1 MSLFIKNSDI
11 FFVFKENQI
20 SFNYFLLILQLA
32 FTPLNNQ
39 HLLTKEPKMCY
50 NMHANLVRLDKNIGG
65 IKMKTLYNL
74 LEVEETAS
82 ADEIKKAYRRIAKEH
97 HPDANVDKHWTD
109 EEKVKHEAILS
120 KAGDAYDI
128 LKDEEKRKKYDE
140 KLKEK
145 RERYEQIKKEKER
158 RKKEEAARKEAEAK
172 KAEEA
177 RREAKAREESQRR
190 KTSTYRDDYER
201 DYRDNED
208 IYNDFNSRKNSH
220 NKKTSTFK
228 GRWDRRNRE
237 FAKEYRKTH
246 DIPQTAPGVI
256 GIVTL
261 AGLLNITSE
270 MIYQM
275 HRFKKT
281 QAGRFVTKHKSA
293 AVGIAVVIALTTTGF
308 NSFSKDKTTGS
319 ATSIITTIETTTS
332 QQEEIQSHITLTRI
346 YTIKSGDTLS
356 VIAEN
361 ARTSMKRIQEINNIS
376 SPEIIRLGAV
386 IEIPYNIYQEDEE
399 YYTDTVEVED
409 MSLESIATKYETT
422 IETLKK
428 LNEESINYLSDNSY
442 VILSDTLVV
451 PKFPTIKEVKEMK
464 NNTMNDYNTK
474 Y

>member
-1 MSLFIKNSDI
+1 
-11 FFVFKENQI
+11 
-20 SFNYFLLILQLA
+20 
-32 FTPLNNQ
+32 
-39 HLLTKEPKMCY
+39 
-50 NMHANLVRLDKNIGG
+50 
-65 IKMKTLYNL
+65 MKTLYNI

-82 ADEIKKAYRRIAKEH
+82 ADEIKKAFRRMAKEH
-97 HPDANVDKHWTD
+97 HPDANVDKHWSD
-109 EEKVKHEAILS
+109 EEKTKHEAILS
-120 KAGDAYDI
+120 KVSDAYDI
-128 LKDEEKRKKYDE
+128 LKDEETRKKYDE

-145 RERYEQIKKEKER
+145 RLRHEQIKKEKER
-158 RKKEEAARKEAEAK
+158 RRKEEAARKEAEARK
-172 KAEEA
+172 REEARREAEARKAEEERRTAEARRAEEERRAEEA
-177 RREAKAREESQRR
+177 RREAEAREESQRR

-208 IYNDFNSRKNSH
+208 IYNDNNTRKNSH
-220 NKKTSTFK
+220 QKKSSTFK
-228 GRWDRRNRE
+228 GRWDKRNRE

-246 DIPQTAPGVI
+246 DIPQTAPGII
-256 GIVTL
+256 GIVTV

-308 NSFSKDKTTGS
+308 NSFSKDKATGS
-319 ATSIITTIETTTS
+319 AEPITTIETTTS
-332 QQEEIQSHITLTRI
+332 QQEEIQSRITLTRI
-346 YTIKSGDTLS
+346 YTIKAGDTLS

-361 ARTSMKRIQEINNIS
+361 ARTSMERIQEINNIS

-464 NNTMNDYNTK
+464 NNTTNDYNTK